1 MSAISTMYLYG
12 AGCLVAGFYLGTLW
26 KDSR

>member
-1 MSAISTMYLYG
+1 MNVISTMYLYG